1 MAVSTDLQSRAP
13 ARPAKRAHRPLKP
26 WRSNIGL
33 KIAMAVSGVL
43 MVLFIIAHMAGNLHI
58 FEGREE
64 MNDYAAGLRS
74 FGAPILP
81 HESLLWV
88 LRIGLIASI
97 AVHIWSLVVL
107 SKRAHHARPV
117 QYAHR
122 HKARGE
128 SPNAY
133 LTMRLGG
140 IVIFLFVVWHLLDL
154 TWRTV
159 NPVKDAHDAY
169 GAVVATFSPERWP
182 VTVFYL
188 LALIAL
194 GLHLRHGI
202 WSAVQTLAGPNTKW
216 RKRTQAIAL
225 AVAVLIVA
233 GFAIVPLAVTFGLVS

>member
-1 MAVSTDLQSRAP
+1 
-13 ARPAKRAHRPLKP
+13 
-26 WRSNIGL
+26 
-33 KIAMAVSGVL
+33 MAVSGVL
-43 MVLFIIAHMAGNLHI
+43 MVLFIVVHMAGNLHI

-64 MNDYAAGLRS
+64 MNAYAAGLRS
-74 FGAPILP
+74 FGEPILP

-97 AVHIWSLVVL
+97 AVHIWSGIVL

-117 QYAHR
+117 KYAHR
-122 HKARGE
+122 HKANGE
-128 SPNAY
+128 SRNAY
-133 LTMRLGG
+133 GVMRWGG

-159 NPVKDAHDAY
+159 NPVKEVHDAY

-188 LALIAL
+188 IAL
-194 GLHLRHGI
+194 VALGFHLRHGI
-202 WSAVQTLAGPNTKW
+202 WSAVQTIAGPNTAW
-216 RKRTQAIAL
+216 RGRTQAIAL
-225 AVAVLIVA
+225 ATAVVIVA